1 MSFMSFLLNAKI
13 SITTQKNKKSSYKN
27 VISVIFIK

>member
-1 MSFMSFLLNAKI
+1 MSFVSILLNAKI
-13 SITTQKNKKSSYKN
+13 YITTQKNKKSSYKN

>member
-1 MSFMSFLLNAKI
+1 MSFVSFLLNAKI
-13 SITTQKNKKSSYKN
+13 YITTQKNKKSFYKN